1 MAETGSII
9 AFLARAGWADAT
21 RAPLAGDA
29 SARSYDRLSRAGQ
42 TAILMKAPP
51 GPEIERF
58 LRIGA
63 WLSQAGFSTPQP
75 LARSDEEGLL
85 LLEDFGDALMAR
97 RLAEHPEEEPALYRE
112 ITEMLLAL
120 HRHAPL
126 EDLARLDGA
135 GLASLLDLVPAYYP
149 CTDPAAAA
157 QLKTA
162 IAKTFDA
169 LSQESL
175 VMCLR
180 DFHAENIILLDR
192 PGLARL
198 GLLDFQDAVQAHPAY
213 DLVSALQDARRD
225 VSPAVERT
233 QIAHYAAA
241 AGLDHDRFAEI
252 YALLGTQ
259 RALRILGIFA
269 KLCRVDGKPHY
280 LAYMP
285 RVWAY
290 IERNLAHPAL
300 AELAAFLRAA
310 YPPVTPELIKELQA
324 DAPSP

>member
-1 MAETGSII
+1 MTEKGSIP
-9 AFLARAGWADAT
+9 AFLARAGWSDAL

-29 SARSYDRLSRAGQ
+29 SARSYERLTRAGE
-42 TAILMKAPP
+42 TAVLMKAPP
-51 GPEIERF
+51 GPEIARF

-63 WLSQAGFSTPQP
+63 WLSEAGFSTPQP
-75 LARSDEEGLL
+75 LARSDEDGLL

-97 RLAEHPEEEPALYRE
+97 RLADHPEEEPALYRE

-120 HRHAPL
+120 HRHAPP

-135 GLASLLDLVPAYYP
+135 GLASLLDLVPAHYP
-149 CTDPAAAA
+149 CTDQTAAA
-157 QLKTA
+157 QLKSA
-162 IAKTFDA
+162 IAETFET
-169 LSQESL
+169 LSQEPF

-225 VSPAVERT
+225 VSPSVERAE
-233 QIAHYAAA
+233 IAHYAAA
-241 AGLDHDRFAEI
+241 TGLDLDRFTAI

-280 LAYMP
+280 LAFMP

-290 IERNLAHPAL
+290 IERNLSHPTLGHIAAL
-300 AELAAFLRAA
+300 LRAA
-310 YPPVTPELIKELQA
+310 YPRPTPDLIKELQA